1 MNYQDMYG
9 CNFESENVGRA
20 SNFEFRV
27 SLGIRDLRMGV
38 AFRILII
45 YYLVCW
51 SGIHS
56 ECGEAL

>member
-45 YYLVCW
+45 YYHSLLVRNPFRMR
-51 SGIHS
+51 
-56 ECGEAL
+56 